1 MLNVAKNDGSLGACI
16 SIDILES
23 NMSKRVYFV
32 NYLLYFLVP
41 TVVVVGMFYNGALD
55 CTNITTPYIV
65 CIYFSMSNRYFGKV
79 I

>member
-23 NMSKRVYFV
+23 NMPKRVYFV

-55 CTNITTPYIV
+55 CTNITTMYIV